1 MDLTSEEIRVLG
13 CLVEKDRT
21 TPDQYP
27 LTTNSL
33 RLACNQKTNREPVVD
48 YDERTVDTA
57 MLQLRERGLART
69 VKGEGRA
76 LKHKHVLGEAWSL
89 DDQEVA
95 VLAVLGLRGPQTA
108 GELRTRTERMARFDS
123 LDAVIATLD
132 RLAARTEPLVTRL
145 ERRPGQKEER
155 YAHLLAEEIE
165 WPEPVAGDWSGAN
178 ESGGSSRASLA
189 GRVDELEEEVRSLTS
204 DLDLLRSQFDKLC
217 DILGEH
223 PD

>member
-1 MDLTSEEIRVLG
+1 MLG

-48 YDERTVDTA
+48 YDERAVDTA
-57 MLQLRERGLART
+57 MLKLRERGLART
-69 VKGEGRA
+69 VKGDGRA
-76 LKHKHVLGEAWSL
+76 LKHKHVLGDAWSL

-108 GELRTRTERMARFDS
+108 GELRTRTERMVGFDS
-123 LDAVIATLD
+123 LDAVVATLD
-132 RLAARTEPLVTRL
+132 RLAGRTEPLAMRL

-165 WPEPVAGDWSGAN
+165 WPETVVGDV
-178 ESGGSSRASLA
+178 GGSGESRRACTSLA
-189 GRVDELEEEVRSLTS
+189 GGPSRRAGRGGAQPHLGSRRAARPVR
-204 DLDLLRSQFDKLC
+204 QAV
-217 DILGEH
+217 
-223 PD
+223 